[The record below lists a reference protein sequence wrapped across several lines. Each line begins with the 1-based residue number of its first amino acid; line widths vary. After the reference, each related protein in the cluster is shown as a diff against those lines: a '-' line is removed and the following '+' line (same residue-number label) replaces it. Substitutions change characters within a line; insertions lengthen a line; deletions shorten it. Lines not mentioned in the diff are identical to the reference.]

1 MTECLICYENITEGS
16 AYCITSCN
24 HKFCINCINMIMSK
38 DALIISIKNHTKC
51 PYCRQII
58 NSKLSFYNVK
68 ILASDVNNH
77 PRNNVRI
84 MSDNLCQ
91 FLGLPNGSCMYW
103 GEIFRKI
110 NKYIM
115 TNALYNKETKI
126 VYPDNKLLT
135 ILHPTFNSSD
145 QLKFCQLLGKVRHN
159 FSSVEINTEKIIR
172 KN

>member
-1 MTECLICYENITEGS
+1 
-16 AYCITSCN
+16 
-24 HKFCINCINMIMSK
+24 MSK

-110 NKYIM
+110 NKYFLN
-115 TNALYNKETKI
+115 TRVLY
-126 VYPDNKLLT
+126 
-135 ILHPTFNSSD
+135 
-145 QLKFCQLLGKVRHN
+145 
-159 FSSVEINTEKIIR
+159 SVEN
-172 KN
+172 